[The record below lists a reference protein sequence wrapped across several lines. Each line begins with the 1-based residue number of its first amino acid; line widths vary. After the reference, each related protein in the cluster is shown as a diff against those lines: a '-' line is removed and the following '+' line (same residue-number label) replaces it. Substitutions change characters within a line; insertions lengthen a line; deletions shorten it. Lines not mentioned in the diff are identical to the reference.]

1 MQLNADQQAA
11 VGHDGHSLVVA
22 CPGSGKTRVITIKIG
37 SLLKRHAR
45 SKVCAVTFTRDAS
58 EELRRRVVSEIG
70 AETFSRRCMVGT
82 FHSLAIKQLRSH
94 NAIGKIVSPAEQ
106 RAYLKRA
113 MALAAP
119 EMDFETAIQL
129 IECAKTSF
137 GDNEAKQSPLYLAY
151 SNLLA
156 RNKVEDLYDVL
167 RRSVELMRSGDI
179 KPINVQFML
188 VDEFQ
193 DTDHVQLSWVMEH
206 VKAGTNVTVVGD
218 DDQSIYGWRGAL
230 GYGGMQDFASQ
241 TDAKQI
247 TLAVNYRC
255 HEEILSAADSLIS
268 LNDARVPKRLYASR
282 GQGGKVRSLRYA
294 DRFAESEALADTI
307 KSVAIPIEGAS
318 SALQCLTVPHGDWG
332 VLCRNRFI
340 LDLVEEALM
349 AAGIK
354 YRRSAS
360 ESVWNRPP
368 FVFIL
373 SLLRSIQT
381 GANDG
386 IDHALSHALTIRA
399 GHMVAHSTI
408 TALHNE
414 LGSRFVHLLDD
425 NYVSYDSYDSRAAE
439 VIRAFAKRAS
449 GWRQKCHEGKY
460 SMVVRGVTDWFASFE
475 EKEDRRRFITSVGE
489 LACKLKGTLVQRANA
504 LSSRQEKDP
513 DEEPDGVALFTMH
526 SSKGLEF
533 NNVWIVGCDVE
544 TIPSPKS
551 DNYSEERRLMY
562 VAMTRAKDNLYMS
575 SIITAEPSPFVID
588 SGYDPR
594 VKPESD

>member
-1 MQLNADQQAA
+1 MLLNADQQAA

-37 SLLKRHAR
+37 AILKRHPR
-45 SKVCAVTFTRDAS
+45 SRVCAVTFTRDAS
-58 EELRRRVVSEIG
+58 EELRRRVVSEVG
-70 AETFSRRCMVGT
+70 ADVFSKRCMVGT

-94 NAIGKIVSPAEQ
+94 NAIGKIISPAEQ

-119 EMDFETAIQL
+119 EMDFEGASQL
-129 IECAKTSF
+129 IEMAKTSF
-137 GDNEAKQSPLYLAY
+137 GDHEAKNSPLYEAY
-151 SNLLA
+151 CTLLS

-167 RRSVELMRSGDI
+167 RRSVQLMRSGEVR
-179 KPINVQFML
+179 PINVQFML

-193 DTDHVQLSWVMEH
+193 DTDHVQLAWVMEH
-206 VKAGTNVTVVGD
+206 VRAGTNVTVVGD

-241 TDAKQI
+241 TEAKHI

-255 HEEILSAADSLIS
+255 HSEILSAADALIS

-294 DRFAESEALADTI
+294 DRAAEAEALAQTI
-307 KSVAIPIEGAS
+307 QAVAIPIEGPC
-318 SALQCLTVPHGDWG
+318 SALQTLTVPYGDWG

-349 AAGIK
+349 GAGIK

-381 GANDG
+381 GATDG

-399 GHMVAHSTI
+399 GHMVAHNTI
-408 TALHNE
+408 NALHNE
-414 LGSRFVHLLDD
+414 LGSGFVHLLDATH
-425 NYVSYDSYDSRAAE
+425 VAYDDYDSRAAE
-439 VIRAFAKRAS
+439 VVRAFSKRAA

-489 LACKLKGTLVQRANA
+489 LACKLKGTLVMRANA
-504 LSSRQEKDP
+504 LAARPEKNP
-513 DEEPDGVALFTMH
+513 DDEPDGVALFTMH

-533 NNVWIVGCDVE
+533 NNVWIIGCDVD

-551 DNYSEERRLMY
+551 DNYAEERRLMY
-562 VAMTRAKDNLYMS
+562 VAMTRAKDNLYLS